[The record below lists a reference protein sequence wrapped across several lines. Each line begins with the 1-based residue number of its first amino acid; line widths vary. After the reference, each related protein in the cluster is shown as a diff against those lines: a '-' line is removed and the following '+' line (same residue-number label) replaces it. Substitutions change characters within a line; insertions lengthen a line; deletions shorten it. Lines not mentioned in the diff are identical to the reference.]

1 MNTINHISLY
11 SPDDIQAMR
20 LADAARLPGQNRINE
35 IIAYAQKAGFTR
47 IGIAHCISLKA
58 EAMVLK
64 ELLAPHFEVVDI
76 DCKVGK
82 LPNAAILGDQAKGIS
97 CNPAAQALFLAE
109 HKTQLNISV
118 GLCMG
123 HDLIFNQKSVAPVTT
138 LIVKDRQHKHNPYRE
153 LSQTTNQNT
162 TEQSV
167 N

>member
-1 MNTINHISLY
+1 MNTFDLEKLY
-11 SPDDIQAMR
+11 SETDIQTMKLVNASM
-20 LADAARLPGQNRINE
+20 LPGKNRISE
-35 IIAYAQKAGFTR
+35 IIAFAQKAGFTR

-64 ELLAPHFEVVDI
+64 ELLAPHFDIVDV
-76 DCKVGK
+76 DCKIGK
-82 LPNAAILGDQAKGIS
+82 VPNAAFLGDQAKGIS
-97 CNPAAQALFLAE
+97 CNPVAQALFLAE
-109 HKTQLNISV
+109 HNTQLNISV

-162 TEQSV
+162 SIQSV